1 MTQLHSFP
9 REPCCVEL
17 SEGWTC
23 LCEVE
28 EAVNSPWISTACCM
42 PSHICLEG
50 LYNYSASQT
59 ATIFMRTAVPTCKRS
74 SQLGLLTFHRRR
86 SIGEGHGTRHWISRQ
101 SSQPVVCS
109 SALIARGLGVWK
121 WTSLCCWGCTRDGDS
136 SITILGILSLFCA
149 GLPVWLLSNHLC
161 FCLYSLT
168 SLLCK

>member
-1 MTQLHSFP
+1 MNHVVLSCQKVGHAYVRLKKQWILLGSPQHAVCPHMSVWKVYITILLAKLPQSSWEQLCPLAKDHHSWACWP
-9 REPCCVEL
+9 
-17 SEGWTC
+17 SIIEG
-23 LCEVE
+23 
-28 EAVNSPWISTACCM
+28 A
-42 PSHICLEG
+42 
-50 LYNYSASQT
+50 
-59 ATIFMRTAVPTCKRS
+59 
-74 SQLGLLTFHRRR
+74 LGRVM
-86 SIGEGHGTRHWISRQ
+86 GPGTGVSRQ

-121 WTSLCCWGCTRDGDS
+121 WTSLCCWGCTRGGDS